1 MDNIRNNEQN
11 KQQDNRAL
19 RDNFKNMQD
28 GNQEQEQEQKN
39 RELRDNFKNIH
50 EFMKDKGY
58 E

>member
-11 KQQDNRAL
+11 KQQDS
-19 RDNFKNMQD
+19 
-28 GNQEQEQEQKN
+28 
-39 RELRDNFKNIH
+39 RELRDNFRNIH